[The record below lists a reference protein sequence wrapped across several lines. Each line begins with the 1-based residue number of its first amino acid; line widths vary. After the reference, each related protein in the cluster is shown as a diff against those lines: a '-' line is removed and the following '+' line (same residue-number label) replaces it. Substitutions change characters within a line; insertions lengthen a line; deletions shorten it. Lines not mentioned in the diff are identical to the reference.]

1 MMYRKMSIFM
11 GIGEKKSFFNL
22 VRIENFLKKKFSRGI
37 YLFSITINFLIGRKI
52 NERGDMIFPPSL
64 LCTKHVDLFMIA
76 RKTNER
82 ERGKGRERLTVK
94 RRIVVGCAENFSGPW
109 FARRQHPPAG
119 WIFCLASQG

>member
-1 MMYRKMSIFM
+1 MKIVSPRKDI
-11 GIGEKKSFFNL
+11 
-22 VRIENFLKKKFSRGI
+22 FLKKEFSR
-37 YLFSITINFLIGRKI
+37 SILIGRKI

-64 LCTKHVDLFMIA
+64 LCTKHVDLFMIVG
-76 RKTNER
+76 KTNER